1 MPSTLLPPAKALQR
15 KLVLNDSATLV
26 LATIETARLM
36 LPGHDEDDILS
47 LIQEGALPWTWNIA
61 LDPSNTAREIRIL
74 PDCIDHYARTG
85 GSRQFGLRNLN
96 FLIAHR
102 LLPETHKPFVLS
114 TRLRL
119 LFNCSATHITNL
131 VDANILEEL
140 AGTKYRRGPNGAACI
155 TRASATKFLEQ
166 RLEGAL

>member
-1 MPSTLLPPAKALQR
+1 MSTLTQPLQR
-15 KLVLNDSATLV
+15 KLVLNDPPSLV

-47 LIQEGALPWTWNIA
+47 LIQEGALPWSWNIA
-61 LDPSNTAREIRIL
+61 LDPANSAREIRIL
-74 PDCIDHYARTG
+74 PDCIDHYSRTG

-102 LLPETHKPFVLS
+102 LLPEAHKPFVLS
-114 TRLRL
+114 TKLRL

-131 VDANILEEL
+131 VDAAILKEL
-140 AGTKYRRGPNGAACI
+140 VGTKYRRGPNGAACI
-155 TRASATKFLEQ
+155 TRPSAIRFLET
-166 RLEGAL
+166 RLEAAL